1 MCVSTLGPGA
11 TRGGSRGRWVG
22 GSLVG
27 LAVGVGICA
36 AIGVF
41 KAGFDSRKHDPGG
54 AGSGAQIGLAAK
66 SVQTV
71 QPAVTETKSEERVV
85 EPARSEKSPSAHATA
100 RVAEK
105 SASLTANVQ
114 STDPTV
120 VAAAAVNGRVAGL
133 AGDPFKLAAA
143 AVSIPASAILPNKAW
158 FALADVTNDEP
169 ASCGATPAFC
179 AVNRSLNTALTWAK
193 SPAEAAEEA
202 ERDGKLVFLIH
213 VSGNFENPG
222 FT

>member
-1 MCVSTLGPGA
+1 MGVSSRGPGE
-11 TRGGSRGRWVG
+11 TRGSSRRGWVG
-22 GSLVG
+22 GSFVG
-27 LAVGVGICA
+27 LAAGVAICA

-41 KAGFDSRKHDPGG
+41 KTVLDSRKHDPGG
-54 AGSGAQIGLAAK
+54 AGAGAQIGLASKA
-66 SVQTV
+66 VQTN
-71 QPAVTETKSEERVV
+71 QPAVTETKSEKRAV
-85 EPARSEKSPSAHATA
+85 EPARREQSPPAHVTA
-100 RVAEK
+100 GGADK
-105 SASLTANVQ
+105 NASLTANVQ
-114 STDPTV
+114 STDPT
-120 VAAAAVNGRVAGL
+120 AAAAVTGRVARL

-143 AVSIPASAILPNKAW
+143 AASTPASAILPNEAW